1 MSAPLTLVRVVDGR
15 EARAMS
21 DDPHQCPF
29 CELRFVNLA
38 ELNWHIQQDHPDR
51 QVPEREY

>member
-1 MSAPLTLVRVVDGR
+1 
-15 EARAMS
+15 MS